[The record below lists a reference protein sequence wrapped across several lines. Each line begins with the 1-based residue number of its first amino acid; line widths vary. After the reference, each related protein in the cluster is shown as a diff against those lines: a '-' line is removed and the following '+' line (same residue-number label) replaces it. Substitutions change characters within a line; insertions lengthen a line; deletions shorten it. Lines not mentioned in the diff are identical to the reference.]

1 MRKLNYVSL
10 IVIFLFGGCAS
21 GRTMNDADCLRKINT
36 LIANELDK
44 NHVDYDLIKEDIKII
59 MKFYIQ
65 ENGRVDSIVVLKSN
79 LYEKGIDESLV
90 ISNLE
95 KKRYKCLREVY
106 YGQKPEP
113 DYITIIFNPKLSK

>member
-1 MRKLNYVSL
+1 M
-10 IVIFLFGGCAS
+10 
-21 GRTMNDADCLRKINT
+21 MNDADCLRKINT

-95 KKRYKCLREVY
+95 KKTL
-106 YGQKPEP
+106 
-113 DYITIIFNPKLSK
+113 

>member
-1 MRKLNYVSL
+1 
-10 IVIFLFGGCAS
+10 
-21 GRTMNDADCLRKINT
+21 
-36 LIANELDK
+36 
-44 NHVDYDLIKEDIKII
+44 VDYDLIKEDIKII

-95 KKRYKCLREVY
+95 KKTL
-106 YGQKPEP
+106 
-113 DYITIIFNPKLSK
+113 